1 MKNIKKKIQKGDF
14 GYIKSQQKR
23 RMIYTLL
30 AFAPPFVML
39 LTGLAIYGERKNVFA
54 VFAAVA
60 CLPACKFAVSMIMM
74 FMQKPMKEQ
83 DYQEIEKHKHGL
95 VCGYEFVVSA
105 YEKQSFLDSIA
116 ICGNTVVGYTSR
128 EKTDTLFVEKHIQ
141 DILRQNGFYVSVKIF
156 RKLGDYTKRLETMW
170 EHREALEKDIKFKPD
185 PDEPQLTRNEKIKR
199 VICAIS
205 L

>member
-1 MKNIKKKIQKGDF
+1 MENEKM
-14 GYIKSQQKR
+14 Y
-23 RMIYTLL
+23 LL
-30 AFAPPFVML
+30 
-39 LTGLAIYGERKNVFA
+39 G
-54 VFAAVA
+54 
-60 CLPACKFAVSMIMM
+60 MIMM

-83 DYQEIEKHKHGL
+83 EYREIEKHKHGL

-105 YEKQSFLDSIA
+105 YEKQSFLDSVA

-128 EKTDTLFVEKHIQ
+128 EKTDTAFVEKHIQ

-185 PDEPQLTRNEKIKR
+185 PDEPELTRNEKIKR